1 MKFALVKSTAY
12 IYKSMINF
20 LKNLVDRTLAR
31 KKARRYTQEYGH
43 TLDTFQLVDAG
54 EIRFANWTNPLI
66 KPKTIT
72 QEEVNFFKKFIP
84 EGSLCVDIGTNIG
97 DTTVPMALAA
107 GKRGTTLGFDPNPF
121 VYKILEENVKLN
133 RDKTN
138 IIPYPFA
145 ITKVEGEFSYA
156 SSEAS
161 FGNGGIPNEVVKN
174 QGGFQL
180 SQKIKGIVLEDFLTQ
195 NYADLLPR
203 LSFIKVDVEG
213 ADREVIQSIGGLIK
227 KYRPV
232 LVAECFIKSTPAE
245 RAELYTTVAELGY
258 ELFYF
263 TDFDE
268 RAEVVPLTSGSDMDK
283 WKTFNFYAIA
293 KT

>member
-1 MKFALVKSTAY
+1 
-12 IYKSMINF
+12 MINY
-20 LKNLVDRTLAR
+20 LRGLISKKIAK
-31 KKARRYTQEYGH
+31 KKARRHTQEYGH
-43 TLDTFQLVDAG
+43 ILDTFQLRETG
-54 EIRFANWTNPLI
+54 EIKFANWANPLI

-84 EGSLCVDIGTNIG
+84 AGSLCIDIGTNIG

-107 GKRGTTLGFDPNPF
+107 GKKGTTLGFDPNPF

-138 IIPYPFA
+138 IVPYPYA
-145 ITKVEGEFSYA
+145 ITKQAGEFNYA

-161 FGNGGIPNEVVKN
+161 FGNGGIPNEVVKD
-174 QGGFQL
+174 QGTFQL
-180 SQKIKGIVLEDFLTQ
+180 SQKIKGIVLEDFLAQ
-195 NYADLLPR
+195 NYADLLPG

-213 ADREVIQSIGGLIK
+213 ADREVIQSIGGLLK
-227 KYRPV
+227 KYKPV
-232 LVAECFIKSTPAE
+232 LAAECFTKSTPAE

-258 ELFYF
+258 DLFYF
-263 TDFDE
+263 SDFDE
-268 RAEVVPLTSGSDMDK
+268 RAEIVPLTSGSDMNK

-293 KT
+293 QS